1 MMKFVKIIIAAIFAY
16 LLYVAVSIGFFVL
29 MVWVFK

>member
-16 LLYVAVSIGFFVL
+16 LLYVAASIGFFVL